1 MRPGALLP
9 YELSL
14 LSAEPL
20 ALRTRDGRQHALDI
34 ARWLAPVDAADETV
48 LARCLGPTLDV
59 GCGPGRFVSALGA
72 RGIPALGV
80 DIASTAVAMNVLRGD
95 AALLRSVFARVPGEG
110 RWPVVLVMDG
120 NVGISGDP
128 RRLLARLGDVAGAGG
143 RVIVEAD
150 PDAACDDCVDV
161 RFLQDGIEV
170 GPSFPW
176 ARVGMDALVAYAAAA
191 HLAPLESWS
200 SGGRTFVALTR
211 PGG

>member
-1 MRPGALLP
+1 MRTGALLP
-9 YELSL
+9 YERSL

-20 ALRTRDGRQHALDI
+20 WMRTGDGHRLGLDI
-34 ARWLAPVDAADETV
+34 ARWLAPVDDADETV
-48 LARCLGPTLDV
+48 LARCVGPTLDV

-120 NVGISGDP
+120 NIGISGDP
-128 RRLLARLGDVAGAGG
+128 RRLLARLATVAGAGG
-143 RVIVEAD
+143 RVLVEAD
-150 PDAACDDCVDV
+150 PDNACDECVEV
-161 RFLQDGIEV
+161 RFVQDGVEV

-176 ARVGMDALVAYAAAA
+176 ARVGVDGLLRYAEQVGLSAAETWTS
-191 HLAPLESWS
+191 H
-200 SGGRTFVALTR
+200 GRTFVALTR
-211 PGG
+211 

>member
-1 MRPGALLP
+1 MRTGALLP

-14 LSAEPL
+14 LTAGPL
-20 ALRTRDGRQHALDI
+20 ALRTGDGQRFRLDI
-34 ARWLAPVDAADETV
+34 ARWLAPVDDADETV
-48 LARCLGPTLDV
+48 LVRCTGPSLDV

-120 NVGISGDP
+120 NIGISGDP
-128 RRLLARLGDVAGAGG
+128 RHLLARLGEVAGADG
-143 RVIVEAD
+143 RVIVETD
-150 PDAACDDCVDV
+150 PDGACDECVDV

-176 ARVGMDALVAYAAAA
+176 ARVGLDGLLAYAAQAG
-191 HLAPLESWS
+191 LS
-200 SGGRTFVALTR
+200 SSETWTSHGRTFAALAR
-211 PGG
+211 

>member
-1 MRPGALLP
+1 MRTGALLP

-14 LSAEPL
+14 LTAEPL
-20 ALRTRDGRQHALDI
+20 ALRTGDGRRVGLDI
-34 ARWLAPVDAADETV
+34 ARWLAPVDDADETV

-110 RWPVVLVMDG
+110 RWPIVLVMDG
-120 NVGISGDP
+120 NIGISGDP
-128 RRLLARLGDVAGAGG
+128 RRLLGRLSEVAGTVG
-143 RVIVEAD
+143 RIIVETD
-150 PDAACDDCVDV
+150 PDPRCDECVDV

-176 ARVGMDALVAYAAAA
+176 ARIGLDALLGYAAEAGLAA
-191 HLAPLESWS
+191 SETWTAR
-200 SGGRTFVALTR
+200 GRTFVALSR
-211 PGG
+211 